1 LLLVGNYKLREGER
15 EREKERERERERKRE
30 TLNIIQI
37 NVDIAIINKR
47 DGSWKAE
54 CQKRLALEN
63 QIIAK
68 LCLSR
73 IHSSEVD
80 RIRISNTA
88 MNDLSE
94 GDFVFMVV
102 DMMKNSGWYGQADR
116 ILEFV
121 GLNVGLK
128 IKETTK
134 RKRKHGCYKVTIL
147 KKYS

>member
-1 LLLVGNYKLREGER
+1 M
-15 EREKERERERERKRE
+15 

-37 NVDIAIINKR
+37 NADIAIINKG

-128 IKETTK
+128 IKETAKAKPKKLFKK
-134 RKRKHGCYKVTIL
+134 RKCVISMIAKPYGTLTTIQEHTWFIEDE
-147 KKYS
+147 SEINN